1 MTIAPDR
8 PIRILQVVGGMN
20 RAGVETWLL
29 NVLRHIDRQRFQM
42 DFLVHTDQPCA
53 YDDEVRALGSRI
65 IPCLH
70 PSRPWQYA
78 RSLRRILREYG
89 PYDVVH
95 SHVHHYSGWVL
106 RAADRAEVPIRIAH
120 SHNDTN
126 SLQDGASA
134 LRRIYLRLTERWIAQ
149 HATVGLA
156 CSRPAATAL
165 YGPRWTDDE
174 RFHLLHCGID
184 LAPFRKAAGD
194 GAALLRAELGLP
206 KGAQVIG
213 HVGRFH
219 PQKNHTFIVNVFAEA
234 ARREPR
240 AHLLLVGDGPLRPDV
255 DRQARHLGLADR
267 VTFAGLRDD
276 VPRLML
282 GAMDA
287 LLMPS
292 RWEGLPVTLLE
303 AQAAGLP
310 CVISDVIADE
320 ADVVPELVHR
330 LALQQPP
337 DAWAEAVLACA
348 GDRPI
353 TQTEALA
360 RIERSD
366 FSIPVSVMDLE
377 VLYGSGQ

>member
-1 MTIAPDR
+1 VTIAPDR
-8 PIRILQVVGGMN
+8 PIRILQVVGCMN

-106 RAADRAEVPIRIAH
+106 RAAAKAGVPVRIAH
-120 SHNDTN
+120 SHSDT
-126 SLQDGASA
+126 SQAQHRAAL
-134 LRRIYLRLTERWIAQ
+134 LRRWYLGMTKRWIANY
-149 HATVGLA
+149 ASVRLA
-156 CSRPAATAL
+156 ASEPAAHAL
-165 YGPRWTDDE
+165 YGSNAA
-174 RFHLLHCGID
+174 HQILYCGID
-184 LAPFRKAAGD
+184 LEPFRASKMNAGD
-194 GAALLRAELGLP
+194 LRWDLGLSP
-206 KGAQVIG
+206 DCLAIG
-213 HVGRFH
+213 HVGRFVAA
-219 PQKNHTFIVNVFAEA
+219 KNHTFILEVFAEVA
-234 ARREPR
+234 QREPR
-240 AHLLLVGDGPLRPDV
+240 AHLLLVGDGPLRPEV
-255 DRQARHLGLADR
+255 ERQARDLGLADR
-267 VTFAGLRDD
+267 VSFAGLRDD